1 MWHIVIITA
10 ALHNYNL
17 PCYQRLWRFTW
28 KDYVLRFVTTL
39 QVSKLDVNED
49 RIQLAHSVHL
59 IEDFFSPKGEEL
71 LKYSAYEVYRN
82 IMRNTCSGKC
92 GLIIL
97 ADSESDYISLSQ
109 PKEVFLLFYLPR
121 QSSIEVE
128 MMIFSTTN
136 TAGSSFRKI
145 LHGTRYAPPVK
156 ICTSRNIWG

>member
-1 MWHIVIITA
+1 MWPGLDTVSVAARLLSLLPAEVVKVIRPLWLLMWHIVIITA

-28 KDYVLRFVTTL
+28 KDYVLCFVTTL

-59 IEDFFSPKGEEL
+59 IEDFFSPKGEEF

-82 IMRNTCSGKC
+82 IMRNTCGGKC

-97 ADSESDYISLSQ
+97 ADFEGEYI
-109 PKEVFLLFYLPR
+109 
-121 QSSIEVE
+121 
-128 MMIFSTTN
+128 
-136 TAGSSFRKI
+136 
-145 LHGTRYAPPVK
+145 
-156 ICTSRNIWG
+156 